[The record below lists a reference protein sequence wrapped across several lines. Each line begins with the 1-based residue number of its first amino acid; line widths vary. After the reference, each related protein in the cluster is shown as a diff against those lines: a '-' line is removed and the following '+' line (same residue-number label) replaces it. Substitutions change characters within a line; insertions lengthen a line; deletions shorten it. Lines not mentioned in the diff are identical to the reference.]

1 MTDKDKTELNDADLD
16 DVQGGG
22 FAAKI
27 GTSSGSVRKIGDLG
41 NTRVGG
47 TASIIPGS
55 DLMEEPEEEL
65 QTRPNPADM
74 GSLAG
79 RIPRGPG
86 IK

>member
-16 DVQGGG
+16 AVQGGG
-22 FAAKI
+22 FTAKI
-27 GTSSGSVRKIGDLG
+27 GTSSTNVRNIGDLG

-55 DLMEEPEEEL
+55 DLMEEGEEEL

-74 GSLAG
+74 GSLANG
-79 RIPRGPG
+79 IPRGPG